1 MSKIWKIF
9 ISICVSFVIFILAFY
24 FLFFLRDPIRNI
36 PNDQSLFVSPANGK
50 IIAIIK
56 NPTKEDSLYKNNNK
70 VLDNFIEW
78 IWEWSTMLSIMMT
91 PMNVHYQK
99 APLDAK
105 LVNQEY
111 VQWKK
116 MNAMKDSKNL
126 EATLQNE
133 YNSML
138 FETSKGVRYK
148 VIQIAWFVARR
159 IVPYLNIDQEVKQW
173 DIIGL
178 IKFWSQVTVI
188 FDKNVKIKAKVWDVV
203 VDGETIL
210 WEIEDY

>member
-24 FLFFLRDPIRNI
+24 FLFFLRNPIRNI

-56 NPTKEDSLYKNNNK
+56 NPTREDFLYKNNNK

-78 IWEWSTMLSIMMT
+78 IGEWATMLSIMMT

-105 LVNQEY
+105 LINQEY

-138 FETSKGVRYK
+138 FETPQGVRYK

-159 IVPYLNIDQEVKQW
+159 IVPYLNINQEVSQW
-173 DIIGL
+173 DVIGL

-188 FDKNVKIKAKVWDVV
+188 FDKNVEIKAKVWDVV

-210 WEIEDY
+210 WEIKE

>member
-1 MSKIWKIF
+1 MSKFWKIF
-9 ISICVSFVIFILAFY
+9 IWICVSFVIFILAFY
-24 FLFFLRDPIRNI
+24 FLFFLRNPIRDI

-56 NPTKEDSLYKNNNK
+56 NPTKKDFLYKNNNK

-78 IWEWSTMLSIMMT
+78 IWEWATMLSIMMT

-138 FETSKGVRYK
+138 FETSQGVRYK

-159 IVPYLNIDQEVKQW
+159 IVPYLNINQEVKQW

-188 FDKNVKIKAKVWDVV
+188 FDKNIKIIAKVWDVV
-203 VDGETIL
+203 VDGETVL
-210 WEIEDY
+210 WKIED

>member
-24 FLFFLRDPIRNI
+24 FLFFLRNPIRNI
-36 PNDQSLFVSPANGK
+36 PNDQSLFISPANGK

-78 IWEWSTMLSIMMT
+78 IGEWATMLSIMMT

-105 LVNQEY
+105 LINQEY

-138 FETSKGVRYK
+138 FETSQGVRYK

-159 IVPYLNIDQEVKQW
+159 IVPYLNINQEVKQW
-173 DIIGL
+173 DVIGL

-210 WEIEDY
+210 WEIED

>member
-1 MSKIWKIF
+1 MSRIWKIF

-24 FLFFLRDPIRNI
+24 FLFFLRNPIRNI

-56 NPTKEDSLYKNNNK
+56 NPTKEDYLYKNNNK

-78 IWEWSTMLSIMMT
+78 IWEWATMLSIMMT

-99 APLDAK
+99 APLDAR

-116 MNAMKDSKNL
+116 MNAMKYSKNL

-138 FETSKGVRYK
+138 FETSQGVRYK

-159 IVPYLNIDQEVKQW
+159 IVPYLNINQEVKQW
-173 DIIGL
+173 DVIGL

-188 FDKNVKIKAKVWDVV
+188 FDKNVEIKAKVWDVV

-210 WEIEDY
+210 WEIKG

>member
-24 FLFFLRDPIRNI
+24 FLFFLRNPIRNV
-36 PNDQSLFVSPANGK
+36 PDDQSLFVSPANGK

-56 NPTKEDSLYKNNNK
+56 NPTKEDFLYKNNNK

-78 IWEWSTMLSIMMT
+78 IWEWATMLSIMMT

-138 FETSKGVRYK
+138 FETSQGVRYK

-159 IVPYLNIDQEVKQW
+159 IVPYLNINQEVKQW

-188 FDKNVKIKAKVWDVV
+188 FDKNIEIKAKVWDVV
-203 VDGETIL
+203 VDGETVL
-210 WEIEDY
+210 WEIED

>member
-1 MSKIWKIF
+1 MSRIWKIF

-78 IWEWSTMLSIMMT
+78 IGEWATMLSIMMT

-99 APLDAK
+99 APLDAE
-105 LVNQEY
+105 LINQEY

-116 MNAMKDSKNL
+116 MNAMKDSKEL

-138 FETSKGVRYK
+138 FETSQGVRYK

-159 IVPYLNIDQEVKQW
+159 IVPYLNINQEVKQW
-173 DIIGL
+173 DVIGL

-188 FDKNVKIKAKVWDVV
+188 FDKNVKIKTKLWDVV
-203 VDGETIL
+203 VDWETIL
-210 WEIEDY
+210 WEIED